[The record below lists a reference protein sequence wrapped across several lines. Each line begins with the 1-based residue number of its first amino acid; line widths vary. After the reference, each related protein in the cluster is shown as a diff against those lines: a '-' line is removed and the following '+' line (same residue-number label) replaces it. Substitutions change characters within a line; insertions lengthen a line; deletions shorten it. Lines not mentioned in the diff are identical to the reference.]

1 MNMIDF
7 LNQLDL
13 GQKLMGGLT
22 AFVGILF
29 GAQKLKSFWKRESV
43 ENSKINIEKTLIDS
57 LHEEFIRINTE
68 LESARGRQ
76 DELNNLIHT
85 QTLKI
90 NRMEFMMLK
99 MYMLLTHNEI
109 EIPEDL
115 KDHLDGIITMPQ
127 SNDR

>member
-1 MNMIDF
+1 MIDF
-7 LNQLDL
+7 LEQLDL
-13 GQKLMGGLT
+13 GHKLMGGLT

-29 GAQKLKSFWKRESV
+29 GAQKLKSFWKREGV